1 MRWMS
6 ETENHNDVIVIVSQG
21 LPSAVEVTSIPANTK
36 IETTSV
42 GQFGSKGSFDPEYVR
57 RMLLDLEKHIDKLQ
71 EVPSDYPPKTSLT
84 LYAKLKAKF
93 LARIS
98 TRRYRENNNLKTY
111 AFDVGIM
118 KDKIY
123 LFLIVER
130 IDMEIRRRMVKVA
143 PLSSVEKAPEEWLEG
158 INPDLIRSFLPKN
171 VTF

>member
-1 MRWMS
+1 MS
-6 ETENHNDVIVIVSQG
+6 ETENHNDVIVIVSQE
-21 LPSAVEVTSIPANTK
+21 LPSAVEVTSISVNIK

-57 RMLLDLEKHIDKLQ
+57 KLLLDLEKYIDKLQ
-71 EVPSDYPPKTSLT
+71 EVPSDYPPKTSPT
-84 LYAKLKAKF
+84 LYAKLNAKF

-118 KDKIY
+118 KDKLY
-123 LFLIVER
+123 LFLIVEKV
-130 IDMEIRRRMVKVA
+130 DMEIRRRMIKVA

-171 VTF
+171 VTL